1 MNTRVLSSLIVIGV
15 VGAFATGSTL
25 ALFNDTETS
34 EDNTFTAGAIDL
46 GIDID
51 GGPYDGQVIYGQGN
65 NSTAVPAF
73 FNYGTGPDQG
83 PDIKPGDVHERTL
96 SFHVDNNDAW
106 LCAIVENVNNSENGI
121 NEPEGVVDDTPNQG
135 ELAAMSDLHIWS
147 DGIDGVTPNAGNNQF
162 NPGAD
167 GDITAVGPNRTLPTS
182 DTVWPIADSTTNIYG
197 APGPLN
203 ASTTYYMG
211 VEYSLPPQVGN
222 EAQTDSYSADIRF
235 YAVQSRSNE
244 QFSCLEE
251 FGDGDFEF
259 DGDFPNDDFTN
270 GVPG

>member
-1 MNTRVLSSLIVIGV
+1 MNRRILSSLIVIGV
-15 VGAFATGSTL
+15 VGAFATGSTF

-46 GIDID
+46 GIDVN
-51 GGPYDGQVIYGQGN
+51 GGPYDGDVIYGQGN
-65 NSTAVPAF
+65 NSTAVPTF
-73 FNYGTGPDQG
+73 FNYGTEPGQG

-106 LCAIVENVNNSENGI
+106 LCAIVENINNSENGI
-121 NEPEGVVDDTPNQG
+121 NEPEGVVDNTPNQG

-147 DGIDGVTPNAGNNQF
+147 DGIEDVTPNAGDNIFNQGP
-162 NPGAD
+162 ND
-167 GDITAVGPNRTLPTS
+167 GDMSAVGPNRTLPTS
-182 DTVWPIADSTTNIYG
+182 VAVWPIADSTTNIYG
-197 APGPLN
+197 TPGPLN

-235 YAVQSRSNE
+235 YAVQSRSNM

-251 FGDGDFEF
+251 FGNEDFVDDGQVA
-259 DGDFPNDDFTN
+259 PQT
-270 GVPG
+270 